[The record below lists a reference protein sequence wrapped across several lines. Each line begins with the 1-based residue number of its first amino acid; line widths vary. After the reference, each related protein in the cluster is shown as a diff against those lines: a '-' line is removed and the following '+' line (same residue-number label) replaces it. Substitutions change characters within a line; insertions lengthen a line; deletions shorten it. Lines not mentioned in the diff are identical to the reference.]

1 MRSTF
6 SDLPCIALLASACTG
21 VAPDSTDISIDVS
34 DQLCAGLLDLDGS
47 TAVPT
52 HSTNDCTGAEVSGVL
67 SCPDCEVA
75 PGQEIELAWDFV
87 EESRSVTC
95 VRAPLDTNGEFAL
108 GMVAPSNYVI
118 WFSGSLATG
127 GTGSA
132 GIFFDVCSEPVFLE
146 GEVRK
151 DIYY

>member
-6 SDLPCIALLASACTG
+6 SDLARIAVVVAGCTG
-21 VAPDSTDISIDVS
+21 VAPDSTDGSIDVS

-47 TAVPT
+47 TAVPSR
-52 HSTNDCTGAEVSGVL
+52 STNGCTGAEVSGVL
-67 SCPDCEVA
+67 SCQDCELA
-75 PGQEIELAWDFV
+75 SGQEVELAWDFV

-95 VRAPLDTNGEFAL
+95 ARAPLNSIGEFNFGL
-108 GMVAPSNYVI
+108 VAPSAYVI

-132 GIFFDVCSEPVFLE
+132 GVFFDVCSEPVLLA
-146 GEVRK
+146 GDVRK